1 VYAGRSLGHNFRTD
15 DTCRLDHPTD
25 LSGDDPRLASLE
37 ADPNGFVL
45 MPVDDSPVRARVPL
59 GECVAPLPAHVP
71 SGQLL
76 ARYLDW
82 DLVLA
87 RDAVGTPREGSG
99 PCDIGA
105 VQSSPPRGEGA
116 PPEGFEAP
124 QVPSFPDTTDA
135 VGGPDDVRETDVR
148 RAPALP
154 RPARATPAGSL
165 ASYAATLD
173 RLGRRIARLD
183 GRARRWNELASCI
196 THVPFDRAGDRRHRW
211 GFLYDERDGT
221 GVDTRP
227 ALMPRATR
235 SGSDLRLLRL
245 SRRSPCLSAAVDPN
259 GTGADARMA
268 VPTPRTARPTVSGL
282 LRRLHRWE
290 VRTARVERRTESFDD
305 WASCV
310 SWLPVTEAGDAEQD
324 LGFLQDP
331 GDPSL
336 RRHVPALDIDES
348 EWDDPDYMLLAFLGR
363 DDPRGPR
370 ECSSEPGEAVD
381 RTPARR
387 GPGIARATAR
397 PDPGD
402 RNDLRQG
409 IAALREDLE
418 DLREPVDE
426 ITQFDE
432 CLFTVG
438 VKTEPGYAYR
448 TRRGGLVHR
457 SALSFDMTGDRLPSY
472 DVLAFPGEEPPQI
485 ECNED
490 AGGVETDE

>member
-1 VYAGRSLGHNFRTD
+1 
-15 DTCRLDHPTD
+15 
-25 LSGDDPRLASLE
+25 
-37 ADPNGFVL
+37 
-45 MPVDDSPVRARVPL
+45 
-59 GECVAPLPAHVP
+59 
-71 SGQLL
+71 
-76 ARYLDW
+76 
-82 DLVLA
+82 
-87 RDAVGTPREGSG
+87 
-99 PCDIGA
+99 
-105 VQSSPPRGEGA
+105 
-116 PPEGFEAP
+116 
-124 QVPSFPDTTDA
+124 
-135 VGGPDDVRETDVR
+135 
-148 RAPALP
+148 
-154 RPARATPAGSL
+154 
-165 ASYAATLD
+165 
-173 RLGRRIARLD
+173 
-183 GRARRWNELASCI
+183 
-196 THVPFDRAGDRRHRW
+196 
-211 GFLYDERDGT
+211 
-221 GVDTRP
+221 
-227 ALMPRATR
+227 
-235 SGSDLRLLRL
+235 
-245 SRRSPCLSAAVDPN
+245 
-259 GTGADARMA
+259 MA

-409 IAALREDLE
+409 IVALREDLE

-448 TRRGGLVHR
+448 TRNGGLVHR
-457 SALSFDMTGDRLPSY
+457 GALSFDMTGDRLPSY